1 MSFIINNKLIFIET
15 FHFLICILDSVKNS
29 GKYDFKHLSQE
40 FNTKG
45 LDLVNEKG
53 FYFK

>member
-1 MSFIINNKLIFIET
+1 MSFIINNKLIFIDT
-15 FHFLICILDSVKNS
+15 FHLLICFLDSVKNLS
-29 GKYDFKHLSQE
+29 KVDFEHLSQQ
-40 FNTKG
+40 FNTKV